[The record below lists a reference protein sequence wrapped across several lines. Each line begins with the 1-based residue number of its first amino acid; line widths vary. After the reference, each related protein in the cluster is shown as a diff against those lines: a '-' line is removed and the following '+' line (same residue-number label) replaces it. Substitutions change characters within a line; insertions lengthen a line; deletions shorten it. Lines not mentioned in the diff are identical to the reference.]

1 MAVRRYLNYAT
12 TILAALVLAAC
23 GSSGGSS
30 TSSSTT
36 TSSGVSDAVPT
47 DVVLASPTESSSA
60 SSNISASKG
69 VKALA
74 GDAAGQSYEEK
85 KAAAEALHAGTG
97 ECGFTP
103 SLTIPTP
110 PECYGPEIDT
120 ANHADG
126 TFTQRY
132 LPIRD
137 VGFWNQNEGTEAC
150 AAAQMNFLINA
161 VSTRVDTMINM
172 FNNMVC
178 VGKKAGLSLPAIGA
192 STDFKTALGEKST
205 MSGITVNTATIERL
219 ANDSDGNAV
228 YKSTVNVTIGT
239 RTATAILKHIKTGDS
254 TYKGKLSMTMSN
266 DSSLGMMGGNNC
278 GSSSG
283 SVNAGVVSYVK
294 SSATSVVYEMNFA
307 EFCGSTASPLDS
319 NNNISRTDAYDASTN
334 PDGWGNDW
342 NYALF
347 NLNPSNGTGTVAYAW
362 QAGSSDGR
370 TRVLNATVTEAS
382 DGSASGVA
390 YYGFGPNVN
399 GTDALGSIEGFICS
413 WVGPNGAINSTPRAH
428 AALIATTPAKEV
440 LKVQKQILT
449 RAAGATEFTTTDAN
463 SMIEY
468 APTTGCD
475 KIAGKESFTF
485 QAVRN
490 QVRTPLSHSNDITDS
505 TLLNNELVNLSDITS
520 NFTLPTA
527 PADVGG

>member
-1 MAVRRYLNYAT
+1 MAVKTYLNYTAAA
-12 TILAALVLAAC
+12 LAALILAAC
-23 GSSGGSS
+23 GSSGSSGSS
-30 TSSSTT
+30 TSST
-36 TSSGVSDAVPT
+36 TSSVSDAVPS
-47 DVVLASPTESSSA
+47 DVVLASPTASTSGSSSL
-60 SSNISASKG
+60 SAGKSVDK
-69 VKALA
+69 VLA
-74 GDAAGQSYEEK
+74 GDATGQTYEEK

-137 VGFWNQNEGTEAC
+137 VGFWNQNEGTQAC
-150 AAAQMNFLINA
+150 AAAQMNFLIDA

-178 VGKKAGLSLPAIGA
+178 VGKKAGLALPAVGA
-192 STDFKTALGEKST
+192 TTDFKTALGEKST
-205 MSGITVNTATIERL
+205 INGITVNTATIERL
-219 ANDSDGNAV
+219 ADDSDGNPV

-239 RTATAILKHIKTGDS
+239 RTATAILKHIKTGTG
-254 TYKGKLSMTMSN
+254 TYKGKLSMTMTN
-266 DSSLGMMGGNNC
+266 DSAMSMGGGNNC
-278 GSSSG
+278 GSSTG
-283 SVNAGVVSYVK
+283 TVNAGVVSYVK

-307 EFCGSTASPLDS
+307 EFCGSTANPLNS
-319 NNNISRTDAYDASTN
+319 SNNISRTDAYDASTN

-362 QAGSSDGR
+362 QAGSGDGR

-382 DGSASGVA
+382 DGSASGTA

-413 WVGPNGAINSTPRAH
+413 WVGPNGAVNSTPRTH
-428 AALIATTPAKEV
+428 AALIALTPAKEINF
-440 LKVQKQILT
+440 VQKQILA
-449 RAAGATEFTTTDAN
+449 RAVGGTEFTTTDAD
-463 SMIEY
+463 SDIEY
-468 APTTGCD
+468 APTTGCN
-475 KIAGKESFTF
+475 KISGKESFTF
-485 QAVRN
+485 RAVRN
-490 QVRTPLSHSNDITDS
+490 QVRTPLNHSNDITDT
-505 TLLNNELVNLSDITS
+505 TLVTHELVNISDITG

-527 PADVGG
+527 PPDVGS